1 MYKARNSWL
10 NEAISC
16 DCRNSSA
23 TRISDASDVSLTRLM
38 KVFDNGG
45 TDTRA
50 ACGRMIRRSDWLCD
64 IPIMCAAS
72 HCPFG
77 TDWIAARITSAAYP
91 PTLRENAMI
100 ALGHGLI
107 VTPID
112 GSPKKITKSWTSR
125 GVPRITDT

>member
-1 MYKARNSWL
+1 M
-10 NEAISC
+10 
-16 DCRNSSA
+16 
-23 TRISDASDVSLTRLM
+23 SLTRLM
-38 KVFDNGG
+38 NVLDSGG

-50 ACGRMIRRSDWLCD
+50 ACGRMIRRSASGRD

-91 PTLRENAMI
+91 PTFSVNAMI

-107 VTPID
+107 VTPTE
-112 GSPKKITKSWTSR
+112 GSP
-125 GVPRITDT
+125 